1 MYHKY
6 KIIEDNIL
14 ILIGNSTKLP
24 DGAIEVTE
32 SEYLQITGI
41 ISNKPED
48 TETTIYKLRAD
59 TLEYVGYD
67 RPEEPVIEPTD
78 PVIDSI
84 ISEVAS
90 NGYQTGL
97 NKPSYRGQSDT

>member
-1 MYHKY
+1 MYY
-6 KIIEDNIL
+6 KEIEDNIL
-14 ILIGNSTKLP
+14 IAIGESKVL
-24 DGAIEVTE
+24 GEGQIEITAE
-32 SEYLQITGI
+32 EYNNILSI
-41 ISNKPED
+41 IQNKPED
-48 TETTIYKLRAD
+48 TETIIYKLHAD

-90 NGYQTGL
+90 NGY
-97 NKPSYRGQSDT
+97 

>member
-1 MYHKY
+1 MYY
-6 KIIEDNIL
+6 KEIEDNIL
-14 ILIGNSTKLP
+14 VAIGDSKAIGENQAEITEEEYNNILS
-24 DGAIEVTE
+24 
-32 SEYLQITGI
+32 I
-41 ISNKPED
+41 IQNKPED
-48 TETTIYKLRAD
+48 TETTIYKLHAD

-90 NGYQTGL
+90 NGY
-97 NKPSYRGQSDT
+97 

>member
-1 MYHKY
+1 MKY
-6 KIIEDNIL
+6 KQIEDNIL
-14 ILIGNSTKLP
+14 VAIGDIKTIQEGLTEITSEEYNNILSVIAS
-24 DGAIEVTE
+24 
-32 SEYLQITGI
+32 
-41 ISNKPED
+41 KPED
-48 TETTIYKLRAD
+48 TETIIYKLHAD
-59 TLEYVGYD
+59 TLEYVAYD

-97 NKPSYRGQSDT
+97 NKPSY